1 MKKLSLFFAIA
12 AGLFLSSTTKAQS
25 NADYFAGKWKIT
37 VFGTPNGDAVMF
49 FLLDNK
55 DGKLSGVVNDST
67 DKELTRMTNIE
78 EKDSTITT
86 YFTAQGYDVNV
97 LLQRNGA
104 DSVKGSLMNMFD
116 TKGFRVKESAK
127 KVDH

>member
-12 AGLFLSSTTKAQS
+12 ASLFLSGSAKAQS

-49 FLLDNK
+49 FLLDKK

-67 DKELTRMTNIE
+67 DKEMTKITNIE

-97 LLQRNGA
+97 LMERVGA
-104 DSVKGSLMNMFD
+104 DSVKGNLMNMFD
-116 TKGFRVKESAK
+116 AKGYRVKENAK
-127 KVDH
+127 KP

>member
-12 AGLFLSSTTKAQS
+12 AGLFLAAGVKAQS

-49 FLLDNK
+49 FLLDKK

-67 DKELTRMTNIE
+67 DKEMTKITNIE
-78 EKDSTITT
+78 EKDSTITA

-97 LLQRNGA
+97 LLERVAA
-104 DSVKGSLMNMFD
+104 DSVKGNLMNMFD
-116 TKGFRVKESAK
+116 AKGYRVKDSAK
-127 KVDH
+127 KP